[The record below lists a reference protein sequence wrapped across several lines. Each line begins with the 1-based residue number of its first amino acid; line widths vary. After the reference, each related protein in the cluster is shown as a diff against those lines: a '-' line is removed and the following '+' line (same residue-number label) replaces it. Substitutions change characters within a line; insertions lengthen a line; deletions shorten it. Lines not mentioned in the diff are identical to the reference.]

1 MMLTRSR
8 KVMSR
13 SLEQAKKQLGA
24 IFKERKAYLRL
35 MRLHQPIGIWLLL
48 WPTLWALLIAGE
60 GRPDEYV
67 LVVFI
72 IGTVILRSA
81 GCIINDYADR
91 RVDGSV
97 ARTKNRPIPAG
108 EISPKQALAL
118 FVGLLIAA
126 FVLVIQINA
135 LAIILATIG
144 VVLAATYP
152 FLKRLTNLPQLG
164 LGMAWAWVV
173 PMAFA
178 AEQQALPG
186 GLWLISAAIV
196 LWTVA
201 FDTYYAMVDREDD
214 MKIGIK
220 STAILFG
227 KQDLLIIAL
236 LQILALII
244 LAIAGSYFQRGWV
257 YYLGLMVAA
266 GYFVAQHLEARSGEP
281 EGCFRAFL
289 NNHRVGM
296 ATFIGL
302 ALDYSLQY

>member
-1 MMLTRSR
+1 MKYIDAFRHNPW
-8 KVMSR
+8 V
-13 SLEQAKKQLGA
+13 
-24 IFKERKAYLRL
+24 RL
-35 MRLHQPIGIWLLL
+35 MRFDKPIGVYLLL
-48 WPTLWALLIAGE
+48 WPTYWGLWFASNGQPTFKNLIIFTLG
-60 GRPDEYV
+60 V
-67 LVVFI
+67 LVM
-72 IGTVILRSA
+72 RAA
-81 GCIINDYADR
+81 GCVINDYADR

-97 ARTKNRPIPAG
+97 ERTKNRPIPAG

-126 FVLVIQINA
+126 FVLVIQINM

-178 AEQQALPG
+178 AEQQALPA

-296 ATFIGL
+296 AIFIGL